1 MKRVVNALFVAAIVA
16 ANTRSAI
23 AADHTKEPLSQVK
36 QNVEKKLGV
45 LVDVREKEEWNGG
58 HIEGALFFP
67 LSGIEDGLTPDE
79 LKSLPKD
86 KILYVHCAA
95 GFRALTAGD
104 ELEKLGYKVRP
115 LEPGY
120 DDLVKA
126 GFPKAKK

>member
-1 MKRVVNALFVAAIVA
+1 MKYGLERLFIAAAV
-16 ANTRSAI
+16 TLSTHPTI

-36 QNVEKKLGV
+36 QNVEKKLGL
-45 LVDVREKEEWNGG
+45 LVDVREKDEWNSG

-79 LKSLPKD
+79 LKALPKD

-104 ELEKLGYKVRP
+104 ELEKHGYKVRP
-115 LEPGY
+115 LGPGY
-120 DDLVKA
+120 DELLKA